1 MVDEHES
8 ISRLADHRPK
18 DIARMSQRLVNS
30 SLGNFNGRAMA
41 VARVQQN
48 DAQHLLAEKLH
59 ICAGS
64 IDCFGVVELLRTGV
78 FGLCHDGHAQRGNN
92 GLSLTPRKELP

>member
-1 MVDEHES
+1 MISDRIFRSQNYRFQASQGSPSINSVDELS
-8 ISRLADHRPK
+8 CIKKL
-18 DIARMSQRLVNS
+18 SQRLVNT
-30 SLGNFNGRAMA
+30 SLCDFNGRAVA

-64 IDCFGVVELLRTGV
+64 ID
-78 FGLCHDGHAQRGNN
+78 
-92 GLSLTPRKELP
+92 